1 MANGFQYLLSVIL
14 IVEDRGPELRAML
27 EEAVGIAREIAED
40 YEIVVIDNGSTDGTP
55 DILRALCGE
64 DGLENLQVYVLTKRE
79 DIDVAAW
86 AGLEN
91 ALGDYVA
98 LIDPL
103 EDDVAALPKLLEAA
117 HTGVDVV
124 FAQNDQKRPKS
135 VLYGLASRIFSSAAH
150 TFLKIDRDRELPFY
164 RVLSRKTVNY
174 MLRYDAA
181 SFSYRWLPALSGF
194 RKVTVP
200 YTSRRAR
207 PAHNF
212 LADISRG
219 MRILITST
227 AAPMRLVTVLSLF
240 GAGMN
245 LVYSGYVILIALFK
259 EDVAPGWVTLSLQQS
274 GMFFLFSLV
283 FLIIGEYLLHTARLS
298 SSAPVYHFSEEFTSA
313 VITRRQ
319 RLNVEVNETQEAE
332 LLKAASLRVG
342 S

>member
-1 MANGFQYLLSVIL
+1 RAEPQDSELHAALRRGELLLSL
-14 IVEDRGPELRAML
+14 A
-27 EEAVGIAREIAED
+27 AGIAREIAED

-98 LIDPL
+98 LIDPV

-181 SFSYRWLPALSGF
+181 SFSYRWLPA
-194 RKVTVP
+194 
-200 YTSRRAR
+200 
-207 PAHNF
+207 
-212 LADISRG
+212 
-219 MRILITST
+219 
-227 AAPMRLVTVLSLF
+227 
-240 GAGMN
+240 
-245 LVYSGYVILIALFK
+245 
-259 EDVAPGWVTLSLQQS
+259 
-274 GMFFLFSLV
+274 
-283 FLIIGEYLLHTARLS
+283 
-298 SSAPVYHFSEEFTSA
+298 
-313 VITRRQ
+313 
-319 RLNVEVNETQEAE
+319 
-332 LLKAASLRVG
+332 
-342 S
+342 